1 MIGAAGEEELK
12 RTGADR
18 LQLLK
23 GRNGF
28 RATHRKF
35 HSSFRCG
42 LDSFHEWI
50 EQYRIERV
58 ILVPAGQHAEL
69 LRHQMG

>member
-23 GRNGF
+23 GRDGF
-28 RATHRKF
+28 WTTHREF
-35 HSSFRCG
+35 HPPFRGG
-42 LDSFHEWI
+42 LDRFYEWI

-58 ILVPAGQHAEL
+58 ILVPAGEHAKL